1 MSAPELITAMTLYS
15 NAQKARINQHL
26 SRHNALGTFT
36 TSLRQFERQLGGTA
50 QDEFWRTFLSPLKR
64 YRFERCAA
72 PLPFNH
78 ASATYAAR
86 FKVLRDNLRYCDQ
99 LYPQHAE
106 PARKLLGDAEVL
118 TFLSEN
124 PLIEQVRTLKTYG
137 ERRRTA
143 LLLKEPRFVTD
154 VEAFFAA
161 HYDLRHIA
169 VVTPPQL
176 RTDRLF
182 DTLVVIGPMR
192 WYGECEYVF
201 TAPRAHTL
209 YVIRYTFLNDGWE
222 AKPVF
227 TGKGARTA
235 QQPNF
240 AITQGHTYEA
250 PKADTVEA
258 EEVLPTINWGR
269 LMARAVSWARSSDT
283 QDLVPAWLCLLEDER
298 AVFLDAADSSSALT
312 VDVHGSGEDE
322 IVRRVKA
329 SDLEPETFLVLRTSG
344 GGDYIRLLADKILGQ
359 RAEAMRQ
366 TQAEWK
372 KLLRDAVER
381 RGIAGVRL
389 ALSTYGAKTANET
402 NIRNWMSARTI
413 RPRHLEDFTAIMR
426 LVNLDEQIKRYWTNA
441 QKLGSAHQ
449 RAGQHIRKLLLERV
463 RQADLE
469 RLEGLGYMAFELPE
483 LQGGSIAAYRVKGI
497 DSSPVDVPFS
507 QLGRVFETE
516 GGSWHG

>member
-1 MSAPELITAMTLYS
+1 MNTDLVAATALYS
-15 NAQKARINQHL
+15 NAQKVQIEQRL
-26 SRHNALGTFT
+26 TGHNALETFT
-36 TSLRQFERQLGGTA
+36 VSLRHFERRLGEAA
-50 QDEFWRTFLSPLKR
+50 QDEFWRVFLSPLKR

-72 PLPFNH
+72 PLPFNY
-78 ASATYAAR
+78 SSVTYAAL
-86 FKVLRDNLRYCDQ
+86 FQTLRDKVRYCDQ
-99 LYPQHAE
+99 LYLQHAE
-106 PARKLLGDAEVL
+106 AARKLLGDAEVL
-118 TFLSEN
+118 TFLGEN

-161 HYDLRHIA
+161 HYDLRHIT

-182 DTLVVIGPMR
+182 DTLIVIGPMR

-209 YVIRYTFLNDGWE
+209 HVIRYTFLNDGWE

-227 TGKGARTA
+227 TGKGAQTT

-240 AITQGHTYEA
+240 AITQGRTYEA
-250 PKADTVEA
+250 SQTDVVEA
-258 EEVLPTINWGR
+258 EEVLPTIDWGR
-269 LMARAVSWARSSDT
+269 LTARAVSWARSSDT
-283 QDLVPAWLCLLEDER
+283 QDLIPARLYLLEDER
-298 AVFLDAADSSSALT
+298 AVFLDASDANSELT
-312 VDVHGSGEDE
+312 VDVHSSGTDE
-322 IVRRVKA
+322 VVRRVKA
-329 SDLEPETFLVLRTSG
+329 SDLEPEMFLVLRTSG
-344 GGDYIRLLADKILGQ
+344 GGDYIRPLADQLLGQ
-359 RAEAMRQ
+359 SAASMRQ
-366 TQAEWK
+366 TQADWK

-389 ALSTYGAKTANET
+389 ALNTYGAKTANEI

-413 RPRHLEDFTAIMR
+413 RSRHIEDFTAVMR
-426 LVNLDEQIKRYWTNA
+426 LVDLDEKAKLYWSNA

-449 RAGQHIRKLLLERV
+449 RAGQRIRKLLLEKV
-463 RQADLE
+463 RQADLG
-469 RLEGLGYMAFELPE
+469 RLEGLGYMVFELPE

-497 DSSPVDVPFS
+497 DDSPVEVPFS
-507 QLGRVFETE
+507 QLGKVFGTET
-516 GGSWHG
+516 GTWHG